1 MADTSTTPTPTK
13 AIPISAPALDVPA
26 SLAAA
31 AALPGSTA
39 LVATVALPVTAA
51 LPVTPALPVTRA
63 TPARSAVR
71 SDTVSSDAF
80 LNDAVPYA
88 TSYGRPGQWLRAQ
101 FEARVCRLGLMDSDP
116 DAAPRDIRHLLSSAA
131 AEENV
136 AAVLASLGRSYTVWH
151 DVVSDA
157 AHPSRKLDHVVLGPT
172 GLYALLSDDWGGS
185 VRLSKGELRGPGLV
199 RGEKPMRTLS
209 RRARAFA
216 RDTGVRFSAL
226 MMVVPDEAVTAPL
239 TVVRRGRNCPTLLVR
254 RSWLP
259 DVVRS
264 KMSGLPVTPPDALD
278 AAHAHLRETVH
289 FV

>member
-13 AIPISAPALDVPA
+13 AIPISG
-26 SLAAA
+26 S
-31 AALPGSTA
+31 ALPLTPTLPVS
-39 LVATVALPVTAA
+39 LVAPSMVADRRTEVPPNALPAA
-51 LPVTPALPVTRA
+51 I
-63 TPARSAVR
+63 
-71 SDTVSSDAF
+71 
-80 LNDAVPYA
+80 
-88 TSYGRPGQWLRAQ
+88 SYGRPGQWLRAQ
-101 FEARVCRLGLMDSDP
+101 FEAHAGRLGVLDSDP

-151 DVVSDA
+151 NVVSDA
-157 AHPSRKLDHVVLGPT
+157 AHPSRKLDHIVLGPT
-172 GLYALLSDDWGGS
+172 GLYALLSDDWGTS

-199 RGEKPMRTLS
+199 RGEKPIRTLS

-226 MMVVPDEAVTAPL
+226 MMVVPDDAVTAPL

-264 KMSGLPVTPPDALD
+264 KMSGIAPTPPDALD
-278 AAHAHLRETVH
+278 EAHAHLRETVR

>member
-13 AIPISAPALDVPA
+13 AIPIVTS
-26 SLAAA
+26 
-31 AALPGSTA
+31 ALP
-39 LVATVALPVTAA
+39 ATSE
-51 LPVTPALPVTRA
+51 TPALPSGRRSETRSEVRVEPLPSAVSYGCPGSWLRTQFQTRA
-63 TPARSAVR
+63 
-71 SDTVSSDAF
+71 
-80 LNDAVPYA
+80 
-88 TSYGRPGQWLRAQ
+88 G
-101 FEARVCRLGLMDSDP
+101 RLGVLDSDP
-116 DAAPRDIRHLLSSAA
+116 DAAPRHIRRLLSSAA

-157 AHPSRKLDHVVLGPT
+157 AHPSRKLDHIVLGPT
-172 GLYALLSDDWGGS
+172 GLYALRSDDWGAS
-185 VRLSKGELRGPGLV
+185 VRLSKGELRGPGLS
-199 RGEKPMRTLS
+199 RGEKPIRTLS

-226 MMVVPDEAVTAPL
+226 MMVVPDDAVTAPL
-239 TVVRRGRNCPTLLVR
+239 TVVRRGRRCPTLLVR

-264 KMSGLPVTPPDALD
+264 KMSGMAVVSPDELND
-278 AAHAHLRETVH
+278 AHARLTQSVH